1 MIESHPGTMV
11 SARIQQHFEYLFG
24 ESAVPELD
32 EDELSALFFPPGRV
46 DESVSIFSRHAFV
59 PQEQDSHLCSHCS
72 NLRTAGIHSIAD
84 EPRQP
89 QPETPEPAAPDPN
102 REWSSR
108 RHFQGMS
115 PRELEAE
122 RQRSLRL
129 TKRKG
134 SSKWMLVTVVI
145 VGIIGVAVAAG
156 YFMAESGSE
165 ELAVTNTPIEPG
177 GPPGPVDKVPRPDND
192 ANPAPLATPSDTPTP
207 ANTPVLFT
215 PAPLMPTPTLTLN
228 EIFQLVDSG
237 QWSEEETV
245 RELERRSAD
254 DPVESPTLV
263 PSISAVPTPTAAPGS
278 SGRGSAEWIT
288 TLEFAVHQ
296 LVNF

>member
-1 MIESHPGTMV
+1 
-11 SARIQQHFEYLFG
+11 
-24 ESAVPELD
+24 
-32 EDELSALFFPPGRV
+32 
-46 DESVSIFSRHAFV
+46 
-59 PQEQDSHLCSHCS
+59 
-72 NLRTAGIHSIAD
+72 
-84 EPRQP
+84 
-89 QPETPEPAAPDPN
+89 
-102 REWSSR
+102 
-108 RHFQGMS
+108 MS

-177 GPPGPVDKVPRPDND
+177 GPPGPVDKVPRPDDD

-288 TLEFAVHQ
+288 ALEFAVHQ